1 MSLLLAA
8 VGALGGTSAGLRPGD
23 ISNSAEARVSAN
35 LAAKLTPGARG
46 LTPAYNVGSAMASPK
61 NTGSPRSHLK
71 DDARQFWHR
80 VSEGLAMHQLWSQ
93 FEKDARSSYRLY
105 SAGLDNLQE
114 EPSRFRRGWQ
124 ITKALFWAILE
135 KLTPARRVLVLLAL
149 ILLFFPSGGFSYN
162 NRAGHIESFQLDLHV
177 WGGML
182 LLLVLLLELADRVV
196 MKRDLEIAKD
206 IQAWLLPGAPLQI
219 PGYQI
224 AYATRPANTVAGD
237 YYDVILRPGRTPSDD
252 RILFVVADVAGKSIP
267 AAMLMAT
274 FQASLRTLSTSGIAL
289 VELVAGVNHYA
300 CSTSMGGV
308 RFTTAFFAELDPATG
323 DVAYVNAGHNVPILR
338 KHSGAVE
345 RLEAGGIPVGIF
357 ADSPYHV
364 GTTRLESGDWLV
376 IFTDGVVE
384 AINQRYEEYDEPKL
398 IQLVD
403 RESGSAPAELLRRLL
418 EELDRFVGNTPQ
430 HDDMTCLLLKRR

>member
-1 MSLLLAA
+1 M
-8 VGALGGTSAGLRPGD
+8 
-23 ISNSAEARVSAN
+23 
-35 LAAKLTPGARG
+35 
-46 LTPAYNVGSAMASPK
+46 
-61 NTGSPRSHLK
+61 RS
-71 DDARQFWHR
+71 FWHR
-80 VSEGLAMHQLWSQ
+80 VSDGLELNQLWSQ

-105 SAGLDNLQE
+105 SADVE
-114 EPSRFRRGWQ
+114 EREAGQSRYRRFWHVA
-124 ITKALFWAILE
+124 KALFWAILE
-135 KLTPARRVLVLLAL
+135 KLTPARRVLVLLGL
-149 ILLFFPSGGFSYN
+149 LLLFLPSGTSAYTD
-162 NRAGHIESFQLDLHV
+162 RAGHVEIRELDLHV
-177 WGGML
+177 WGGLL

-237 YYDVILRPGRTPSDD
+237 YYDVILRPGRSPDAD

-289 VELVAGVNHYA
+289 AELVAGVNRYA
-300 CSTSMGGV
+300 CSNSQGGV

-323 DVAYVNAGHNVPILR
+323 DAIYVNAGHNVPILR
-338 KHSGAVE
+338 KTSGAVE

-357 ADSPYHV
+357 AESPYQV
-364 GTTRLESGDWLV
+364 GTTHLEGSDWLV

-384 AINQRYEEYDEPKL
+384 AVNGKNEEYGEPEL
-398 IQLVD
+398 IRVVD
-403 RESGSAPAELLRRLL
+403 RGSGSTPEELLRSLL
-418 EELDRFVGNTPQ
+418 GELDKYVGNAQQ
-430 HDDMTCLLLKRR
+430 HDDMTCLLLKRI